1 MLRNGFPL
9 LALPYIQTHN
19 EVHSAIDVLCNKHYF
34 REAWIL
40 ARLNMDSS
48 DSIFVDILEKWISWL
63 EANGNLDGAALM

>member
-9 LALPYIQTHN
+9 QALPYIQSQA
-19 EVHSAIDVLCNKHYF
+19 EVKSAIDALCNKHYF

-40 ARLNMDSS
+40 ARLNMDTS
-48 DSIFVDILEKWISWL
+48 DPIFVDILEKWISWL